1 MPSATHKKVKER
13 IALALRI
20 ENLNKEA
27 EPCSRCRR
35 NSRRCLVDLK
45 ESPRC
50 SECVRSKRAC
60 NSSGPKVPCPF
71 VKRVCRFFIGPMR
84 RKVPSNPVVES
95 PLTWFPA
102 FELDFVAL
110 GISLGS
116 TKELPDLPPFDPADP
131 F

>member
-20 ENLNKEA
+20 KNSNKEA

-35 NSRRCLVDLK
+35 NSCRCLVDLK

-50 SECVRSKRAC
+50 SEYVCSKRAY
-60 NSSGPKVPCPF
+60 NSSSPKVLRPF
-71 VKRVCRFFIGPMR
+71 IKRVCRFFISPMS
-84 RKVPSNPVVES
+84 RKVPSKPVVES

-116 TKELPDLPPFDPADP
+116 TKELPNLPPFDPADP

>member
-1 MPSATHKKVKER
+1 MPSATYKKVKER
-13 IALALRI
+13 IALTLRI
-20 ENLNKEA
+20 KNLNKEA

-35 NSRRCLVDLK
+35 NSRRCLVNLK

-50 SECVRSKRAC
+50 SEYVRSKRAYD
-60 NSSGPKVPCPF
+60 SSSPKVLRPPI
-71 VKRVCRFFIGPMR
+71 KRVCCFFIGPIR
-84 RKVPSNPVVES
+84 RKVLSKPVVES

-110 GISLGS
+110 GISLGF
-116 TKELPDLPPFDPADP
+116 TKELPNLPPFDPADL